1 MSTEITR
8 EQWLKALGEA
18 DAPLVNEPGVM
29 TRAELCA
36 LFGRGHSAT
45 QERITKLVAA
55 GKATRTWKW
64 IVDGSGRRQRV
75 PAYRLVQGE

>member
-1 MSTEITR
+1 
-8 EQWLKALGEA
+8 
-18 DAPLVNEPGVM
+18 
-29 TRAELCA
+29 LCA